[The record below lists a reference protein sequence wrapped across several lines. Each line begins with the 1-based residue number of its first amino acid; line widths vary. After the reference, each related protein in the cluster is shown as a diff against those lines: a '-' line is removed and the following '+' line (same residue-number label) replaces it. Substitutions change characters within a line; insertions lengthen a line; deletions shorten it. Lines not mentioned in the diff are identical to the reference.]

1 MATTA
6 SRRRNRTV
14 LLLAMVLLG
23 LVVGWAMI
31 RGTSD
36 AVPLGAEIQVSG
48 SSAADETITTA
59 GRSSVAIG
67 GTVTGLAPGNTS
79 TLTVTLTNRSPAT
92 YRLVELDTTVLD
104 ASAACR
110 AEGNVVVSP
119 YRLGRADVPVYVIP
133 LGGTVTVPL
142 AVTFLSSSV
151 NQDACRNA
159 TFPLRF
165 TGTATRGTSTQ
176 ATS

>member
-6 SRRRNRTV
+6 SRRRNRTA

-23 LVVGWAMI
+23 LLVGWAMI
-31 RGTSD
+31 RSTSD
-36 AVPLGAEIQVSG
+36 TIPLGAEIQVYG
-48 SSAADETITTA
+48 SSAEDETITTA
-59 GRSSVAIG
+59 GRPNVAIG
-67 GTVTGLAPGNTS
+67 GTVTGLTPGHTS
-79 TLTVTLTNRSPAT
+79 TLTVTLTNRGPAT

-104 ASAACR
+104 ANAACP

-119 YRLGRADVPVYVIP
+119 YRIGRADAPVYVIP

-165 TGTATRGTSTQ
+165 TGTATRGTTTQ
-176 ATS
+176 AAS